1 MTQPTFEEL
10 EATWKATAEAVR
22 TFNTDVKAQKTAE
35 FEANGG
41 CGNCRGRGWVVTW
54 DTLDCMQGG
63 YHEHASCPEEACT
76 PATRVASGLLPGNN
90 KYDRLHGNSTWEMT
104 HNDLVEWNR
113 LKGVCELAHRAMEE
127 EGFRWEVTKGKL
139 VEVVKQGGGKKQFR
153 TPLGTVGLVARVFC
167 NDYGTQKAVIMTLD
181 GQKFFTAIKLLKVTD
196 PDPDISPWDKA
207 EAVKLKKEG
216 VPVFMTVKRLGAKA
230 ALVVVLGQQQEQW
243 LPLSQVPDLRNA
255 VVGKAT
261 TAYVPIW
268 LAKDKGFEIAG
279 SKRV

>member
-1 MTQPTFEEL
+1 MTRPTFDQL
-10 EATWKATAEAVR
+10 EATWEATAEAIR
-22 TFNTDVKAQKTAE
+22 TFNSDVKAQRIAD
-35 FEANGG
+35 FEASGG

-76 PATRVASGLLPGNN
+76 HATRLASGLLPHNN

-104 HNDLVEWNR
+104 HGDLVELNR
-113 LKGVCELAHRAMEE
+113 LKGECELAHRAMEE
-127 EGFRWEVTKGKL
+127 ERSRWEVAKGKL
-139 VEVVKQGGGKKQFR
+139 VEVVKKGGGRKKWR
-153 TPLGTVGLVARVFC
+153 TPLGTIGLVARVFC
-167 NDYGTQKAVIMTLD
+167 NDFGTLKAVITTED
-181 GQKFFTAIKLLKVTD
+181 GQKFFPTIKVLEVID
-196 PDPDISPWDKA
+196 PEPDTTPWDKV
-207 EAVKLKKEG
+207 EAAKLKEEG

-230 ALVVVLGQQQEQW
+230 ALVVVIGQQQEQW
-243 LPLSQVPDLRNA
+243 LPLSQVPGLRNA

-261 TAYVPIW
+261 TAYVPVW